1 MKESLSLNLQSKTK
15 EIVLI
20 GLFIALSYIGAQI
33 KFQGSIAMDSF
44 PAFTAALII
53 SPMAGAII
61 GSLGHLLTA
70 LTSGFP
76 LSLPIHLVVAILM
89 GITCY
94 GFGFLKIKVNKSLA
108 VCVAFILNG
117 PISLWISALLMV
129 ALGQTPSAK
138 VVVSMLI
145 IPLSLSAAINIGVA
159 VFLAPLLKKYVER
172 V

>member
-1 MKESLSLNLQSKTK
+1 
-15 EIVLI
+15 
-20 GLFIALSYIGAQI
+20 
-33 KFQGSIAMDSF
+33 
-44 PAFTAALII
+44 
-53 SPMAGAII
+53 
-61 GSLGHLLTA
+61 
-70 LTSGFP
+70 
-76 LSLPIHLVVAILM
+76 
-89 GITCY
+89 
-94 GFGFLKIKVNKSLA
+94 LKIKVNKSLA